1 MHELGNVQC
10 AAQGAL
16 TFKPPRNELPN
27 PTQETAK
34 ITIAYDDTAVALVG
48 KLWRPQEVRQDSPN
62 ADALLSTSRPTNTNS
77 QSNIIPLT
85 SESASL
91 SVYSDPSEYVAW
103 LRDEIKAINSFDG
116 FLLGVHEKIEEFTV
130 QTEFGLE
137 QILDV
142 EQNIAELHETLELYK
157 FSLQRITADAIKA
170 LRGQGNLGPQRVL
183 HLLRENVS
191 MPKTGEQAIEEQ
203 AATVSEQNE

>member
-1 MHELGNVQC
+1 MYELGNVQY
-10 AAQGAL
+10 AVQGAR
-16 TFKPPRNELPN
+16 TFKPPRNELPD
-27 PTQETAK
+27 PIQEIAK
-34 ITIAYDDTAVALVG
+34 LTIAYDNAAVAVVG
-48 KLWRPQEVRQDSPN
+48 KLWRPQEVRQDSLN

-77 QSNIIPLT
+77 QSNVIPLT

-91 SVYSDPSEYVAW
+91 SVYSNPSEFVAW
-103 LRDEIKAINSFDG
+103 LKDEIKAINSFDG
-116 FLLGVHEKIEEFTV
+116 FLLGVHEKIEEFTE

-170 LRGQGNLGPQRVL
+170 LRG
-183 HLLRENVS
+183 
-191 MPKTGEQAIEEQ
+191 
-203 AATVSEQNE
+203 